1 MTQKRLLVGLA
12 LVTLALTAGA
22 QQAQRKSYIVE
33 LSDAPVAAYEGGVA
47 GLNATRP
54 ARGNKLNARGGDA
67 RAYIRHLDKKRAA
80 VTGTVPSARVLHR
93 YNVTF
98 NGFAASLTDAEVAKL
113 ATNPGVKS
121 ISADEALTLD
131 TSYTPAFLGLTGPG
145 GAWSRLDANGRNIK
159 GEDII
164 IGVVDTGV
172 WPENTSVSDKVDGN
186 GKPVPSHMP
195 GTVVY
200 NPLPA
205 GRFGGICQAGTDLS
219 FTASHCNNKLI
230 GARYYTAGVLAGGRT
245 LWNTEFVSARDEDG
259 HGSHTSSTAG
269 GNEGSSGS
277 VNGTLIPS
285 FSGVAPRARL
295 AMYKACWAWNNAGV
309 RQGNCF
315 TTDTLAGI
323 DQAVADG
330 VDVIS
335 YSISGSTTS
344 YVDTIETAFK
354 RAAYAGVFVAASAG
368 NSNVF
373 PGNASTVAHI
383 SPWLTT
389 VGNSTHDRYTE
400 ATVTL
405 IGAPGNGYMA
415 SGPSFQLTGVPQAPM
430 ILSTDAGFTGA
441 VYTATQLT
449 QLKQCYGAADGLASP
464 LLDPSKVSGKILVCY
479 RGGNAFVNKALN
491 ARTAGAVGYIAQNV
505 AIATPPSGTTLFVV
519 AAVIPMVHLQTTH
532 EAQIF
537 AHAAVGG
544 MASFSAGVQV
554 AGAIAPVMSGS
565 SSRGPTQ
572 GDANM
577 LKPDLTA
584 PGTDIIAAYTNSA
597 LTLAERDAIRAGT
610 LIPGSG
616 TNMISGTSMAAPH
629 VAGAGA
635 LMKQAYPGWNPAAI
649 KSALMTSA
657 SPIVK
662 LANGTADPSP
672 WGYGSGHLNPNG
684 ALATTLVYDATPAD
698 FDRYIAKSNNSWDL
712 NMASITRA
720 NVAGPSTV
728 TRTLKN
734 TGSNA
739 VTYDASA
746 AIPGFT
752 VAVNPASLTIPA
764 GGSASYT
771 ATITRTTA
779 ALETWSF
786 GHLTWTEQGGS
797 GKTVRS
803 PLQAKGSLFVGV
815 PLVTDTRAVGTKIFS
830 VGTGWA
836 GTMVTTPAGLVAA
849 TRSNGTSVLGQP
861 EVCFAVAV
869 PTGAQLLRVA
879 LFNADTQG
887 GDMTDIDLSLYRKT
901 SATARTLVGSSGSST
916 SDEWV
921 MVTNPTAS
929 PTFGYEACVEAY
941 AFAVPATSADF
952 TLSSW
957 VVEAPVGVQNLRAFG
972 PSTVYLGG
980 SATIGLSWNRP
991 AGQRYLGNV
1000 QFRQVA
1006 GGTVVGNTA
1015 VYVDAVPAVPTS
1027 ASATIHKIKE
1037 LN

>member
-1 MTQKRLLVGLA
+1 MTHKKYSVGLA
-12 LVTLALTAGA
+12 LVTLALAASA
-22 QQAQRKSYIVE
+22 QQAPRQSYIVE
-33 LSDAPVAAYEGGVA
+33 LKEAPLAVYEGGVA
-47 GLNATRP
+47 GIAATRA
-54 ARGNKLNARGGDA
+54 ARGQRLDA
-67 RAYIRHLDKKRAA
+67 RSPSSRAYRNHLDAKGAA
-80 VTGTVPSARVLHR
+80 VSRSVPGARVLHR
-93 YNVTF
+93 YGVVF
-98 NGFAASLTDAEVAKL
+98 NGFAASMTDAEVAKL
-113 ATNPGVKS
+113 AAHPSVKS
-121 ISADEALTLD
+121 ISADQAMTVD
-131 TSYTPAFLGLTGPG
+131 TSYTPNFLGLTASG
-145 GAWSRLDANGRNIK
+145 GVWSQTANGRQIK
-159 GEDII
+159 GEDVI

-172 WPENTSVSDKVDGN
+172 WPENTSVSDKVDAN

-205 GRFGGICQAGTDLS
+205 GRFSGICQAGADSS

-245 LWNTEFVSARDEDG
+245 LWNTEFVSPRDEDG

-269 GNEGSSGS
+269 GNEGSSGD
-277 VNGTLIPS
+277 VNGTVIPS
-285 FSGVAPRARL
+285 FSGIAPRARL
-295 AMYKACWAWNNAGV
+295 SVYKTCWAWNNAGV

-315 TTDTLAGI
+315 TSDSMAAI

-330 VDVIS
+330 VDVIN

-344 YVDTIETAFK
+344 FTDTIETAFK

-383 SPWLTT
+383 SPWVTT

-405 IGAPGNGYMA
+405 HGAPGNNYMA
-415 SGPSFQLTGVPQAPM
+415 SGPSFQLTGLPQAPM
-430 ILSTDAGFTGA
+430 ILSTDAGFDGA
-441 VYTATQLT
+441 VYTAAQLT
-449 QLKQCYGAADGLASP
+449 QLKQCYGLADAGAP
-464 LLDPSKVSGKILVCY
+464 VYLDPAKVNGKILVCY
-479 RGGNAFVNKALN
+479 RGGNAFVNKAIN
-491 ARTAGAVGYIAQNV
+491 AKAAGAVGYIAQNV
-505 AIATPPSGTTLFVV
+505 AINPPASATTLFVI

-537 AHAAVGG
+537 AHAAAGG
-544 MASFSAGVQV
+544 MASFSGGVQV
-554 AGAIAPVMSGS
+554 AGAIAPVMSNS
-565 SSRGPTQ
+565 SSRGPNQ

-577 LKPDLTA
+577 LKPDITA

-597 LTLAERDAIRAGT
+597 LTAAERDAIRAGT

-616 TNMISGTSMAAPH
+616 TNMISGTSMASPH
-629 VAGAGA
+629 IAGAAA
-635 LMKQAYPGWNPAAI
+635 LLKQAYPTWSPAAI

-657 SPIVK
+657 QPIVK

-672 WGYGSGHLNPNG
+672 WGYGAGHLNPNG
-684 ALATTLVYDATPAD
+684 AVATTLVYDAGQVD
-698 FDRYIAKSNNSWDL
+698 FDRYIAKAINSWDL

-720 NVAGPSTV
+720 NVAGPSSV

-734 TGSNA
+734 TGSSA
-739 VTYDASA
+739 VTYAASA
-746 AIPGFT
+746 SLPGFS
-752 VAVNPASLTIPA
+752 VSVSPSSLTIPA
-764 GGSASYT
+764 GGSATYT
-771 ATITRTTA
+771 ATMTRTTA
-779 ALETWSF
+779 ALETWAF
-786 GHLTWTEQGGS
+786 GSLTWTEQGGS

-815 PLVTDTRAVGTKIFS
+815 PLITETRAAGTKVFS

-836 GTMVTTPAGLVAA
+836 GTLNITAAGLVAA
-849 TRSNGTSVLGQP
+849 KRDDGVSTLGAP
-861 EVCFAVAV
+861 EVCFPVAV
-869 PTGAQLLRVA
+869 PTGTQLLRVA
-879 LFNADTQG
+879 LFDADTAG
-887 GDMTDIDLSLYRKT
+887 GTSTDIDLTLYRKT
-901 SATARTLVGSSGSST
+901 SASARTLVGSSGSAT
-916 SDEWV
+916 SEEWV

-929 PTFGYEACVEAY
+929 PTFGYEACVQAY
-941 AFAVPATSADF
+941 AMAGGSAAF

-957 VVEAPVGVQNLRAFG
+957 VVEAPVGLQSLRAFG

-991 AGQRYLGNV
+991 AGVRYLGNV
-1000 QFRQVA
+1000 QFRQSA
-1006 GGTVVGNTA
+1006 GGTLVGNTV
-1015 VYVDAVPAVPTS
+1015 VYIDSVPATP
-1027 ASATIHKIKE
+1027 ATVAAPVYKIKE